1 MRALADSSRTDT
13 VIFIALWPARSSDR
27 NRGELARQHPP
38 NTVYVGLALGVCAGS
53 SLFTTAATSGPLA
66 QALTER
72 ADLRDSEGRPLRFGF
87 TEFLPVGVVSFV
99 VIEAIA
105 VGYCLV
111 TVHYGW

>member
-1 MRALADSSRTDT
+1 
-13 VIFIALWPARSSDR
+13 VKVHPA
-27 NRGELARQHPP
+27 

-72 ADLRDSEGRPLRFGF
+72 ADLHDDEGNPLRFGF
-87 TEFLPVGVVSFV
+87 MEFLPVGIMSFL

-105 VGYCLV
+105 IVYCLV
-111 TVHYGW
+111 TIA